1 MSLTEQKA
9 QYRFKEAGLKMT
21 PQRIAVFRVMEGN
34 SSHPSADDIYR
45 EIKKDYPNTSMATIY
60 NTLESLKELGLI
72 RELTIEPDRRHFD
85 PDASPHHH
93 IICTRC
99 RRIEDIFEELPEV
112 TRLPA
117 SVEAGF
123 NLQGYNVE
131 FYGVCKACSKK

>member
-9 QYRFKEAGLKMT
+9 RYRFKEAGLKMT
-21 PQRIAVFRVMEGN
+21 PQRMAVFRVMEGN

-45 EIKKDYPNTSMATIY
+45 EVKKDYPNTSMATIY
-60 NTLESLKELGLI
+60 NTLELLKELGLI

-85 PDASPHHH
+85 PDASAHHH

-117 SVEAGF
+117 SVKAGF
-123 NLQGYNVE
+123 SLEGYNVE
-131 FYGVCKACSKK
+131 FYGVCKACSSK